1 MSKHIE
7 INGRLVQVDKR
18 CSDLKQRQKSHISQ
32 WLYDAYKKQVAEN
45 MTDDEALAPVFDKI
59 DEAQIWIP
67 EREIRNIYRS
77 KKTKFK
83 KRMEATVLKDRFKFD
98 YNAAANYWLNKDA
111 NSQKM
116 PREQVLERI
125 TAFIEAHNT
134 CTLATA
140 SEDHVRCTP
149 IEYNFVDNRFYFFS
163 EGGLKFRGLK
173 KNKHVGMAI
182 YEPYNGFGNLKS
194 LQIEGM
200 ASLVEPFSDEYL
212 KVMEYKKIP
221 ETAMRNLPQP
231 MALIKVVPEVF
242 DYLDSDLKKEEF
254 GSRQHYEV

>member
-7 INGRLVQVDKR
+7 VNGRLVQADKR
-18 CSDLKQRQKSHISQ
+18 YNDLKQRQKSHISQ

-67 EREIRNIYRS
+67 EREIRKIYRS

-83 KRMEATVLKDRFKFD
+83 KRMEATVLKDSFKFD
-98 YNAAANYWLNKDA
+98 YNAAANYWLNKDV

-212 KVMEYKKIP
+212 KV
-221 ETAMRNLPQP
+221 RNIRRFLRLQ
-231 MALIKVVPEVF
+231 
-242 DYLDSDLKKEEF
+242 
-254 GSRQHYEV
+254 

>member
-1 MSKHIE
+1 MMKLL
-7 INGRLVQVDKR
+7 R
-18 CSDLKQRQKSHISQ
+18 
-32 WLYDAYKKQVAEN
+32 
-45 MTDDEALAPVFDKI
+45 PVFDKI

-67 EREIRNIYRS
+67 ECEIRNIYRS

-83 KRMEATVLKDRFKFD
+83 KRMEATVLKDSFKFD

-111 NSQKM
+111 NSQKI

-163 EGGLKFRGLK
+163 EGGLQFRGLK